1 MIIEKK
7 CWLEFFNEIINGN
20 KNFELRL
27 ADFDLSAGD
36 TLVLKEYD
44 PEKKEFTGRKI
55 EKRCKTV
62 LKTNPTTFNSSEEIQ
77 KHGLYM
83 IELE

>member
-7 CWLEFFNEIINGN
+7 IWPEFFDGVKNGE
-20 KNFELRL
+20 KRFTIRL
-27 ADFDLSAGD
+27 ADFDINEGD

-44 PEKKEFTGRKI
+44 PEKKEFTGRKT

-62 LKTNPTTFNSSEEIQ
+62 LKTNPTTFNSSEEIE
-77 KHGLYM
+77 KHGLYV